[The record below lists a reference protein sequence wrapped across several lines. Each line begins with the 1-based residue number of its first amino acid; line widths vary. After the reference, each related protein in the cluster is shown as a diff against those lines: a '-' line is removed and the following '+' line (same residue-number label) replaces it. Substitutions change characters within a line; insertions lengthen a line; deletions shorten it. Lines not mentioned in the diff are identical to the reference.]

1 MSRLAEIYN
10 AVQES
15 HPGLARAFLFSLLV
29 ERSNQSA
36 MLVGMAGTGKSTVMS
51 GVKSTAKRRVYEFDA
66 LTTVGLRYVSKE
78 GFDTNSTIII
88 DDLSKGGTEYRQ
100 ITTVVLIGE
109 LVFSGQVRLFTKDV
123 QASFVNFKG
132 SALIG
137 AQPLMLRR
145 IISAS
150 EFDTDIRDK
159 VIRYYHL
166 YAPQKVNLDSI
177 KVDVDVGYDY
187 DRIGLPADVINS
199 KDCMKAYKNFLIEFS
214 EARAQYHFFRMLQ
227 VSAMIDERKLVSELD
242 CRLLKQLTDNFY
254 VEKILFD
261 KRNLEGARRLNV
273 NIIPVITMM
282 SAKGYTTVDEL
293 EQRFGV
299 SERRIYEILNEL
311 QGYVYVKKKYVRP
324 VDKIRWLV
332 NGMKGELGGELVI
345 E

>member
-1 MSRLAEIYN
+1 
-10 AVQES
+10 
-15 HPGLARAFLFSLLV
+15 
-29 ERSNQSA
+29 
-36 MLVGMAGTGKSTVMS
+36 
-51 GVKSTAKRRVYEFDA
+51 
-66 LTTVGLRYVSKE
+66 
-78 GFDTNSTIII
+78 
-88 DDLSKGGTEYRQ
+88 
-100 ITTVVLIGE
+100 
-109 LVFSGQVRLFTKDV
+109 
-123 QASFVNFKG
+123 
-132 SALIG
+132 
-137 AQPLMLRR
+137 MLRR

-187 DRIGLPADVINS
+187 DRVGLPADVINS